1 MTEKETKAKTD
12 LYYKQEELA
21 GDVKSA
27 LQETRKEPGIS
38 IQSVS
43 NIIKSV
49 FSGEE
54 IKSLIDSLEK
64 ADYKIK
70 SKNL

>member
-1 MTEKETKAKTD
+1 MTEKETTD

-21 GDVKSA
+21 GDVKSS
-27 LQETRKEPGIS
+27 LQKTREEPGIS

-54 IKSLIDSLEK
+54 IKSLISSLEK
-64 ADYKIK
+64 AEVK
-70 SKNL
+70 

>member
-1 MTEKETKAKTD
+1 MIFKDEETAT

-38 IQSVS
+38 LQSVS
-43 NIIKSV
+43 NIIRQVFDKSEV
-49 FSGEE
+49 
-54 IKSLIDSLEK
+54 KTLISELEK
-64 ADYKIK
+64 GRLQTKK
-70 SKNL
+70 

>member
-1 MTEKETKAKTD
+1 MIFKDEETAT

-38 IQSVS
+38 LQSVS
-43 NIIKSV
+43 NIIRQV
-49 FSGEE
+49 FDESE
-54 IKSLIDSLEK
+54 IELLISEIRKGRLQTK
-64 ADYKIK
+64 K
-70 SKNL
+70 

>member
-1 MTEKETKAKTD
+1 MTEKQTAN
-12 LYYKQEELA
+12 LYYKQSELA

-70 SKNL
+70 SK

>member
-70 SKNL
+70 SK